1 MKRIAAL
8 IFALALFCTGIS
20 ACAMPIQ
27 LTGDAV
33 ILSATAVAD
42 GSAAQL
48 TLDAFNLMAKNAD
61 GSYLIH
67 DGKALYNV
75 DAATLG
81 MVIDIPADVPAL
93 GALKTI
99 ARGELGNHVIP
110 LQQGLKD
117 LGYLAGSADGDYG
130 TGTERAVSTFQTAMG
145 LESTGTADELTQLLI
160 TSLLAEPLSFEGK
173 ADPEAVFAPILD
185 RTDADLSPILES
197 GLTLTYDDFTGEGF
211 ITDGRVTHVDLS
223 GAAELDKYEI
233 NVCFGILTREEGEGV
248 TLQPAAKISCLC
260 VRRPVMSTMTL
271 KAGDQ
276 RGEADFEALSVRLDG
291 IYTVEEGI
299 VLLTDQM
306 TDALASADEAGELK
320 LRITGQYQTFDVLV
334 NDPAPAAL
342 IGRIAQDI
350 RE

>member
-1 MKRIAAL
+1 M
-8 IFALALFCTGIS
+8 
-20 ACAMPIQ
+20 
-27 LTGDAV
+27 
-33 ILSATAVAD
+33 
-42 GSAAQL
+42 
-48 TLDAFNLMAKNAD
+48 
-61 GSYLIH
+61 
-67 DGKALYNV
+67 
-75 DAATLG
+75 
-81 MVIDIPADVPAL
+81 
-93 GALKTI
+93 
-99 ARGELGNHVIP
+99 
-110 LQQGLKD
+110 
-117 LGYLAGSADGDYG
+117 
-130 TGTERAVSTFQTAMG
+130 
-145 LESTGTADELTQLLI
+145 
-160 TSLLAEPLSFEGK
+160 
-173 ADPEAVFAPILD
+173 FAPILD
-185 RTDADLSPILES
+185 RTGSDLSPILES